1 MAAKKATSTVAI
13 KKTPTKPSAGQPL
26 TSAKATARKRAAPK
40 AAISPPERAAA
51 TVTLRH
57 LGAELTER
65 HEMTKKQAD
74 TLLADIVDILV
85 AHLKSGDRLRLGG
98 LGILEVKNRPAR
110 MGRNPATG
118 EAIQIKAS
126 QKIAFRAAKELK
138 EAI

>member
-1 MAAKKATSTVAI
+1 MTVKNVTA
-13 KKTPTKPSAGQPL
+13 PTKPSAGKPPM
-26 TSAKATARKRAAPK
+26 TAKAAAPKRTAPK
-40 AAISPPERAAA
+40 AATAPPERAAPA

-57 LGAELTER
+57 LAAELTER
-65 HEMTKKQAD
+65 QEMPKKQAE
-74 TLLADIVDILV
+74 TLLTDIVDMLV
-85 AHLKSGDRLRLGG
+85 AHLKSGDRLRLNG

-126 QKIAFRAAKELK
+126 QRIAFRAAKELK

>member
-1 MAAKKATSTVAI
+1 MAAKKATA
-13 KKTPTKPSAGQPL
+13 PTKPSSGKPL
-26 TSAKATARKRAAPK
+26 MTAKAAVPKPAALKAATLPPKKAAP
-40 AAISPPERAAA
+40 A
-51 TVTLRH
+51 TITLRH
-57 LGAELTER
+57 LAAELTER
-65 HEMTKKQAD
+65 HEMPKKQAD
-74 TLLADIVDILV
+74 TLLTDIVDMLV